1 MSRYTRN
8 KLIKGGRG
16 ISTNNVIPVLRAA
29 RDSGFLETYTITLVE
44 GARLD
49 QLAARFLGD
58 GSLWWVIAALSGIGW
73 NLQVPAGTKIT
84 IPNSLQQVFIL
95 TG

>member
-8 KLIKGGRG
+8 RLIKGGKG

-29 RDSGFLETYTITLVE
+29 RDSGFLETYTIVLTE
-44 GARLD
+44 GQRVD
-49 QLAARFLGD
+49 QLAARYLGD
-58 GSLWWVIAALSGIGW
+58 GSLWWVIAALSNIGW
-73 NLQVPAGTKIT
+73 NMQVPPGTNVT
-84 IPNSLQQVFIL
+84 IPASIQQVFIL

>member
-8 KLIKGGRG
+8 KLIKGGKG
-16 ISTNNVIPVLRAA
+16 ISTNDVIPSLRAA

-44 GARLD
+44 GQRVD
-49 QLAARFLGD
+49 QIAARYLGD
-58 GSLWWVIAALSGIGW
+58 GSLWWVIAALSNIGW
-73 NLQVPAGTKIT
+73 NMQVPPGTRIT
-84 IPNSLQQVFIL
+84 VPSNLRQVFIL